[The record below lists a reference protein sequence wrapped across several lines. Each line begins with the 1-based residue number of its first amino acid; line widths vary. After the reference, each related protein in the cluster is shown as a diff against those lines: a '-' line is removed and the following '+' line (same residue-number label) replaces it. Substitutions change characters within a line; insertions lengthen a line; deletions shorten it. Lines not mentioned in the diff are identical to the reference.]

1 MLLSNLLPISGIKC
15 GFKLVLISLGLWIPS
30 VSVSAQDPLASQEA
44 PQILTTDLKR
54 RQTSNEVQLPVSW
67 VIYDDDLIQEILIN
81 GKPVKFAKSQTV
93 VINRLLNL
101 KPGKNLISVTATD
114 SEQNLRTRR
123 YLVLYAKE
131 LGQAPESPLPHEEDH
146 KKDKPKFSWKIVA
159 GLKYENDSNPSQDIG
174 IPVKI
179 GDIEIQ
185 GVIDDSQQAV
195 TRISQNLIALLSYG
209 TINAFIGVNQTGYS
223 KSLYKKT

>member
-1 MLLSNLLPISGIKC
+1 
-15 GFKLVLISLGLWIPS
+15 
-30 VSVSAQDPLASQEA
+30 
-44 PQILTTDLKR
+44 
-54 RQTSNEVQLPVSW
+54 
-67 VIYDDDLIQEILIN
+67 
-81 GKPVKFAKSQTV
+81 
-93 VINRLLNL
+93 
-101 KPGKNLISVTATD
+101 
-114 SEQNLRTRR
+114 
-123 YLVLYAKE
+123 VLYAKE

-185 GVIDDSQQAV
+185 GVIDDSQQAD
-195 TRISQNLIALLSYG
+195 TRISQNLLALLSYG

>member
-30 VSVSAQDPLASQEA
+30 VSVSAQDPLASQES

-146 KKDKPKFSWKIVA
+146 KKDIPKFSWKIVA

-185 GVIDDSQQAV
+185 GVIDDSQQAD
-195 TRISQNLIALLSYG
+195 TRISQNLLALLSYG

>member
-1 MLLSNLLPISGIKC
+1 MLLSNLLPISGIKR
-15 GFKLVLISLGLWIPS
+15 GFKLVLIGLGLWIPS
-30 VSVSAQDPLASQEA
+30 VSVSAQDPLASQES

-114 SEQNLRTRR
+114 SE
-123 YLVLYAKE
+123 
-131 LGQAPESPLPHEEDH
+131 
-146 KKDKPKFSWKIVA
+146 
-159 GLKYENDSNPSQDIG
+159 
-174 IPVKI
+174 
-179 GDIEIQ
+179 
-185 GVIDDSQQAV
+185 
-195 TRISQNLIALLSYG
+195 
-209 TINAFIGVNQTGYS
+209 
-223 KSLYKKT
+223 